1 VTSTALY
8 RGGVSPR
15 SVAAAA
21 GCALAIAA
29 CTLDAR
35 VATVRTSSDGG
46 ADAEAGHADDRA
58 TYCLGQGPPILVGDS
73 AGATTVC
80 SGRLAAKAFRY
91 ALCTCDSLSTSDM
104 LVTDSFSS
112 AQGPYAPGGVSGAV
126 GTNGAITVNG
136 RMQVGGSLWVGGA
149 AGVSVSNLAVATDL
163 HDEGILGGMDTISIG
178 HDAFVDGD
186 VTSVNLSVGGTLTLP
201 AAATLSVT
209 GTNQI
214 AATARAPVSVAP
226 PCACDAADVVD
237 IAGYVAAQRAFN
249 HDADIGLDPASLA
262 TVTADR
268 QLTLPC
274 GRFYLTGVGGQGTA
288 SLTITAA
295 GRTALF
301 VDGDVSLRGGLAVEL
316 ADGGELDLFVGG
328 MLIVDGPLRLG
339 APTAPSRL
347 RVYVGSSLQLGQPGV
362 IGGNLYAPTGVLAV
376 GGGVDAYG
384 SVFVKHLQTAGV
396 FSVHY
401 DTDVLQAAARCPSTD
416 GGATSCQTCDDC
428 GDQACVAGV
437 CGACATNADCCA
449 PLTCAVGACVANA
462 P

>member
-1 VTSTALY
+1 
-8 RGGVSPR
+8 VSPR
-15 SVAAAA
+15 FAVATV
-21 GCALAIAA
+21 GCALAIGA
-29 CTLDAR
+29 CALDAR
-35 VATVRTSSDGG
+35 VATVRTSG
-46 ADAEAGHADDRA
+46 ADAGGVDDRA
-58 TYCLGQGPPILVGDS
+58 TYCMGQGPPILVGDS

-112 AQGPYAPGGVSGAV
+112 AHGPYAPGGVSGAV
-126 GTNGAITVNG
+126 GTNGAVTANG
-136 RMQVGGSLWVGGA
+136 RVQVGGSLWVGGA
-149 AGVSVSNLAVATDL
+149 AGVSASSLAVATDL
-163 HDEGILGGMDTISIG
+163 HDEGLLGGMDTIAIG

-186 VTSVNLSVGGTLTLP
+186 VTALNLSVGGTLTLP
-201 AAATLSVT
+201 TAATLTVT

-214 AATARAPVSVAP
+214 TATARAPVSVAP
-226 PCACDAADVVD
+226 PCACDAADLVD

-249 HDADIGLDPASLA
+249 HDADIGLDPASFA

-268 QLTLPC
+268 RLTLPC
-274 GRFYLTGVGGQGTA
+274 GRFYLAGVGGQATA
-288 SLTITAA
+288 SLTITAT

-301 VDGDVSLRGGLAVEL
+301 VDGDLSLRGGLDVEL
-316 ADGGELDLFVGG
+316 AAGAELDLFVGG
-328 MLIVDGPLRLG
+328 MLIVDGPLHLG
-339 APTAPSRL
+339 APAEPSRL
-347 RVYVGSSLQLGQPGV
+347 RVYVGSSLQLGQLGV

-401 DTDVLQAAARCPSTD
+401 DTDVLQAAARCPATD
-416 GGATSCQTCDDC
+416 GGATSCRTCDDC
-428 GDQACVAGV
+428 GNQACVAGV
-437 CGACATNADCCA
+437 CGACATDADCCA
-449 PLTCAVGACVANA
+449 PLTCAAGACVASA